1 MSGEWPEEVTQ
12 IRALPFMGAHRVL
25 VADTDLLRRTW
36 LRNALAGHYGVEEVD
51 TGKAAFERL
60 QTSRPRV
67 LIVGPR
73 IGDMPGGVLLGHAA
87 KHKLLAPQLG
97 RPATF
102 LIADTADGGAAVDEE
117 EVQVFY
123 RLTPELQPERVR
135 ELIAQAIAQL
145 PRQDA
150 EAPTEA
156 DAIRTRQIL
165 EHAKRLG
172 AQHELAGA
180 ATAAI
185 AAVTDLTGADRA
197 RCLYYDHE
205 SSTLWAEGEGDGS
218 EVRASLGVAGLAV
231 RLKSAIVL
239 PHAAD
244 DPAYRTEVDDPA
256 GSGRERLAVQPVAD
270 KTGVVQAVLIAVRST
285 DHPPFADAEL
295 KKLEGLAEAWAPY
308 VHQLARSAEAAHV
321 LDQRGGSDDG
331 EMFRQEAIV
340 NLVRRGHHG
349 DVVRVHPGWVRGA
362 YWAVV
367 ASLAA
372 AIAYVALA
380 RIHQYA
386 EGPAVV
392 RITGRTEVTANDG
405 GTITAL
411 GVAPGQTVTAGQ
423 ALAQLHDT
431 EQAGRL
437 RGLEAE
443 FERKLVSYL
452 QSPADPGVREALASL
467 VSEKESALAG
477 VESRVIRAPV
487 DGVVKEVLVR
497 NGQRIEPGKT
507 VLSIGAKGA
516 AEGLSVLAFLPGTER
531 PRLRADQRLRLTL
544 PGYRGAYLEMP
555 VRGVSTEVLG
565 PAEAR
570 ARFLGDR
577 LGDTLPINGPVVV
590 VEARLATT
598 TFSADGVTY
607 ALHDGMAGRAEVQL
621 SSRSVLETLIPGL
634 AK

>member
-1 MSGEWPEEVTQ
+1 MPGEWPDEVTQ

-25 VADTDLLRRTW
+25 VADTDPLRRAW
-36 LRNALAGHYGVEEVD
+36 LRDALGGHYGVEEVD

-67 LIVGPR
+67 LVVGPR
-73 IGDMPGGVLLGHAA
+73 VGDMPGGVLLAHAA
-87 KHKLLAPQLG
+87 KHRLLAPNVG

-102 LIADTADGGAAVDEE
+102 LIADTADAGAAVDEE
-117 EVQVFY
+117 QIQIFY
-123 RLTPELQPERVR
+123 RLTPELQAERVR

-172 AQHELAGA
+172 AQHDLAGA

-185 AAVTDLTGADRA
+185 AAVEDLTGARRA

-205 SSTLWAEGEGDGS
+205 SSTLWSEDDAAG

-244 DPAYRTEVDDPA
+244 DPAYRAEVDDPA

-270 KTGVVQAVLIAVRST
+270 KTGVVQAVLIAVR
-285 DHPPFADAEL
+285 DADQPPFADAEL

-321 LDQRGGSDDG
+321 LEQQSRGTDDG

-362 YWAVV
+362 YWAVL
-367 ASLAA
+367 ASLIGAV
-372 AIAYVALA
+372 AYAALA

-452 QSPADPGVREALASL
+452 QTPTDPAVRQALASL
-467 VSEKESALAG
+467 VSEKEVALTG
-477 VESRVIRAPV
+477 VESRVIRSPV

-516 AEGLSVLAFLPGTER
+516 AEGLQVLAFLPGTER

-544 PGYRGAYLEMP
+544 PGYRGAYLEMQ

-570 ARFLGDR
+570 ARFLGER
-577 LGDTLPINGPVVV
+577 LGDTLPISGPVVV
-590 VEARLATT
+590 VEARLART

-621 SSRSVLETLIPGL
+621 SSRTVLETLIPGL
-634 AK
+634 AR